1 LARSRTSLARSDGV
15 TGCEK
20 VLARLR
26 QGPASHMELYGLGVI
41 AHSRIAELRKKGH
54 AIECSRG
61 NDGLYHYTL
70 VSPLDDGDPER
81 LSATAV
87 ERVVL
92 SPVSRAGVSPEPAS
106 PSSSGDAHQAG
117 VEAPVTSTSP
127 WDDAGPDHPHGPGQ
141 MSLLELVA

>member
-1 LARSRTSLARSDGV
+1 V

-54 AIECSRG
+54 VIECSRG

-70 VSPLDDGDPER
+70 LLEGDPER